1 MRKEDQGF
9 SLLELVIVLFITGIV
24 AQIGFVALNKYLKK
38 TITLAA
44 KTALMNIKKECELNR
59 DLGANIDFT
68 QVNLNSYDIQ
78 TRNNNSCLGQFNND
92 LVVVKPKKN
101 NYPFYFYNFKN
112 GELGCEINESQ
123 IQSLANN
130 KESFEGNR
138 TTFRL
143 DGWWGRN
150 DRAILT
156 LNGRDFVARV
166 SDYHLG
172 VRNDDLDE
180 KPASWGYSWAEV
192 FWEQISKKVNESK
205 LSDDEGNEIKAA
217 VSDNTLSVTSK
228 SQIPLDLKIIAYND
242 QGGNNTKPRFN
253 EEKIVIP
260 PSEDCSNTY
269 NF

>member
-1 MRKEDQGF
+1 
-9 SLLELVIVLFITGIV
+9 
-24 AQIGFVALNKYLKK
+24 
-38 TITLAA
+38 
-44 KTALMNIKKECELNR
+44 MNIKKECELNR
-59 DLGANIDFT
+59 DLEANIDFT

-78 TRNNNSCLGQFNND
+78 TRNKNSCLGQYNNN
-92 LVVVKPKKN
+92 LVVAKPKKN
-101 NYPFYFYNFKN
+101 NYPFYFYNFNN

-123 IQSLANN
+123 IQLVADK

-138 TTFRL
+138 TTYKL

-205 LSDDEGNEIKAA
+205 LRDDKGQEIKAV
-217 VSDNTLSVTSK
+217 VSNNTLSITSK

-253 EEKIVIP
+253 QEKIVIP
-260 PSEDCSNTY
+260 PEEECSNIY